1 MNNEELITTKNRITC
16 NRYKIETYNRDQIS
30 KGKKGERERKRN
42 VKKVI
47 DQKKTPQRN
56 RSDDVT

>member
-30 KGKKGERERKRN
+30 NNFLKEKKKEREKE
-42 VKKVI
+42 KGM
-47 DQKKTPQRN
+47 
-56 RSDDVT
+56 